1 MAYMQTNV
9 KRLFIFIAMLMVFIA
24 LIVLGMSLA
33 YQSVPRLLSTQQFQ
47 SAFTQLHYIAK
58 ADEYIVVE
66 ESNSVSLGLEATRLF
81 MERWPIGEGQAELA
95 VSATFKYFV
104 RLSEL
109 RYQLNARVLELRVPA
124 LYLSTPVAFD
134 SASIRNRTSSTW
146 LGPSDD
152 TMRDELLKQV
162 SDTLRLQG
170 KMQMDNVRD
179 KAAQSLAEN
188 LNQFFRNNDASGYY
202 DQLKVVFEDDEQQL
216 VRSFQFENSFCGEA
230 PCDLMLELADDATL
244 VFD

>member
-1 MAYMQTNV
+1 MQTNV
-9 KRLFIFIAMLMVFIA
+9 KRLFIFIATLAIFIA

-33 YQSVPRLLSTQQFQ
+33 YKSLPRLVSSKQFQ

-58 ADEYIVVE
+58 ADEYVVVE
-66 ESNSVSLGLEATRLF
+66 ESNSVTLGLEAKRLF

-109 RYQLNARVLELRVPA
+109 RYQLDARVLEIRVPA

-134 SASIRNRTSSTW
+134 SASIRDRTTSTL

-152 TMRDELLKQV
+152 KMRDELLKKV

-188 LNQFFRNNDASGYY
+188 LNQFFSNNDASGYY

-216 VRSFQFENSFCGEA
+216 VRTFQFENSFCGDA